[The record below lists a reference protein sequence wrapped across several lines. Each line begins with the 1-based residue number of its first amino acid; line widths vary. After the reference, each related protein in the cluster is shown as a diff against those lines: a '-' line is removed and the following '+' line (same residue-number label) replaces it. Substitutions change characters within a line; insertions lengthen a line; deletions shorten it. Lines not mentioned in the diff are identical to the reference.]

1 MLPRVILFNA
11 VSADGRVDHFVPD
24 IGRFYSLAS
33 IWKEDA
39 AIAGSETLLASPDLP
54 PESADLPPPPPPAPD
69 DRRPLLVV
77 ADGRGRVTCWNALR
91 TTPFWRDAVAL
102 ACAATPRSHL
112 ECLRARRVGVIGTA
126 GDRVDLKRA
135 LEILASDYG
144 VRTVRVDSG
153 GTLNGAFLRAGL
165 VDEVSLL
172 IHPVLVGGT
181 SPGSMFRVPD
191 PGPGAHPIT
200 LRLEHSEPLDGG
212 LVWLRYAVVR

>member
-1 MLPRVILFNA
+1 
-11 VSADGRVDHFVPD
+11 VDHFVPD

-39 AIAGSETLLASPDLP
+39 AFAGSETLLASPDLP
-54 PESADLPPPPPPAPD
+54 PEPADLPPPPPPAPD

-102 ACAATPRSHL
+102 ACSATPLDHL
-112 ECLRARRVGVIGTA
+112 ESLRARRVGVIETP
-126 GDRVDLKRA
+126 GDHVDLRRA
-135 LEILASDYG
+135 LEILAADYG
-144 VRTVRVDSG
+144 VHTVRVDSG

-172 IHPVLVGGT
+172 IHPVLVGGA
-181 SPGSMFRVPD
+181 SPRSMFRAPD
-191 PGPGAHPIT
+191 LGDDATPIP
-200 LRLEHSEPLDGG
+200 LHLLACEQLDGG
-212 LVWLRYAVVR
+212 LLWLRYAVAK